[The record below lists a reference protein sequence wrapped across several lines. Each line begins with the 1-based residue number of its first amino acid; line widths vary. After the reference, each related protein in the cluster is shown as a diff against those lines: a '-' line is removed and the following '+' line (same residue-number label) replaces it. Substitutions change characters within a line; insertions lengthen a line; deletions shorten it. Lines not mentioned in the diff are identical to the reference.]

1 MKLIDKINR
10 YLEDK
15 NYKIIIKNN
24 FVNIINIDEIID
36 FSINKILVRCNNQII
51 IIEGKNLIISK
62 MLEDEVLI
70 LGIIYNV
77 RINQN
82 NNT

>member
-1 MKLIDKINR
+1 MKLISKLNR

-15 NYKIIIKNN
+15 NYKIVIKHN
-24 FVNIINIDEIID
+24 FINIINIEEIID
-36 FSINKILVRCNNQII
+36 FSINKITLRCNNQII

-70 LGIIYNV
+70 LGTIYNV
-77 RINQN
+77 RIN
-82 NNT
+82 